1 MMELRR
7 KIYERL
13 LYWKNSSGGSTAV
26 LLEGARRV
34 GKSFIARRF
43 GEREYESCL
52 IIDFSN
58 VSKQV
63 LDIFEQDASDLDTF
77 FMKLSVFYGVKLYQR
92 NSLIIFDEVQMYP
105 RARQLVKH
113 LVEDGRYDYL
123 ETGSLIMLKQN
134 VENIVLPSE
143 EEHIK
148 MYPLDFEEFLWAM
161 GDDVTFPFIQ
171 ECFEKKREVG
181 AAIHRKIMNLFRQYM
196 LVGGM
201 PQPVL
206 AYVESRD
213 FERTDAVKRRI
224 LDLYRSD
231 VTKFAKGY
239 ESKVLAVFDGIPSQL
254 SRHEKKY
261 SLASIQK
268 EARFREYEDSFIWL
282 DEAMIINTC
291 FNATD
296 PSVGLNLNTERMTLK
311 CYMADTG
318 LLFSH
323 AFSDTEL
330 TEEEVYKAIL
340 FDRIGLNEGMFLE
353 NVVAQMLKSKGYR
366 LFFYSRSDRE
376 DSEQRMELDFL
387 IRKKKKICA
396 LEVKSST
403 YRRHTSLD
411 KFKRK
416 FPDKTGESYVLC
428 TKDLQVEENVVYM
441 PVYMALCL

>member
-1 MMELRR
+1 MVELKR
-7 KIYERL
+7 KLYERL
-13 LYWKNSSGGSTAV
+13 LHWKNTSGGSTAV

-34 GKSFIARRF
+34 GKSYIARTF
-43 GEREYESCL
+43 GEQEYESSL
-52 IIDFSN
+52 LIDFSN
-58 VSKQV
+58 ASRQV
-63 LDIFEQDASDLDTF
+63 LDMFEQDASDLDTF
-77 FMKLSVFYGVKLYQR
+77 FMKLSVFYGVRLHQR

-113 LVEDGRYDYL
+113 LVADGRYDYL
-123 ETGSLIMLKQN
+123 ETGSLITLKQN

-143 EEHIK
+143 EEHMC

-161 GDDVTFPFIQ
+161 GDEMTFPYIQ
-171 ECFEKKREVG
+171 ECFDRRKPVG
-181 AAIHRKIMNLFRQYM
+181 EAIHRKTMNLFRQYM

-206 AYVESRD
+206 TYQETRD
-213 FERTDAVKRRI
+213 FEKVDVVKRRI
-224 LDLYRSD
+224 LELYRSD

-239 ESKVLAVFDGIPSQL
+239 ESKVMSIFDGIPSQL

-261 SLASIQK
+261 ALASIQK
-268 EARFREYEDSFIWL
+268 EARFRQYEDAFMWL

-296 PSVGLNLNTERMTLK
+296 PTVGLNLNTERMTLK

-323 AFSDTEL
+323 AFSDAEL

-353 NVVAQMLKSKGYR
+353 NVVAQMLKSRGYR

-376 DSEQRMELDFL
+376 NPEQRMKLDFL

-396 LEVKSST
+396 LEVKSSAF
-403 YRRHTSLD
+403 RRHASLD
-411 KFKRK
+411 KFKKK

-428 TKDLQVEENVVYM
+428 TGDLQVEGNMIYM